1 MYDKYCSGA
10 AAANNVIRDLQH
22 RPEWA
27 AFEKR
32 CRIVI
37 ATRSNTPLQQ
47 VLAEDNPHFQPSS
60 MPPPTVSSVPSRLM
74 LRDLLI
80 LPVQRIC
87 RYPLVLS
94 ALMNTAAPPSPSGE
108 GFFTYQSALDVGVDV
123 ERAISVMQNSASR
136 ANVANR
142 RSMVL
147 ARTAIIARRLEYHPV
162 SILSINMSPTSSLTW
177 NTVGHS
183 QPSF

>member
-10 AAANNVIRDLQH
+10 AAAMNIIRNVQH
-22 RPEWA
+22 RPEWT

-37 ATRSNTPLQQ
+37 ATRSNTTLQQ
-47 VLAEDNPHFQPSS
+47 VLAEDNPNFQPSL
-60 MPPPTVSSVPSRLM
+60 MPPPTVSTMPSRLM

-94 ALMNTAAPPSPSGE
+94 ALLSSATPPSPLRE
-108 GFFTYQSALDVGVDV
+108 GFFSFHSELDVGVDV
-123 ERAISVMQNSASR
+123 GRAMAVMQNSASR
-136 ANVANR
+136 ANVANQ
-142 RSMVL
+142 RSTIL
-147 ARTAIIARRLEYHPV
+147 ARTATIAGRLDYHPV
-162 SILSINMSPTSSLTW
+162 RHLEAVAVLELTF
-177 NTVGHS
+177 
-183 QPSF
+183 SFFHRS

>member
-1 MYDKYCSGA
+1 MYDKYCSGSA
-10 AAANNVIRDLQH
+10 AAMNIIRDVQH
-22 RPEWA
+22 RPEWS

-37 ATRSNTPLQQ
+37 ATRSNTTLQQ
-47 VLAEDNPHFQPSS
+47 VLAEESRNFQPAL

-94 ALMNTAAPPSPSGE
+94 TLVSTSAPPSPARE
-108 GFFTYQSALDVGVDV
+108 GFFNFRSELDVGVDV
-123 ERAISVMQNSASR
+123 ERAMAVMQNSATR
-136 ANVANR
+136 ANVANQ
-142 RSMVL
+142 RSIVL
-147 ARTAIIARRLEYHPV
+147 ARTATIARRLDYHPV
-162 SILSINMSPTSSLTW
+162 SGRCSVHALRICLMATALSPDRLS
-177 NTVGHS
+177 
-183 QPSF
+183 